1 MCVPFMRKL
10 GFIYIGIG
18 SCQLSHKYWWLYVMS
33 SWVVWS
39 IWTFFHIYQHF
50 SITSDLWLS
59 KSIDIC
65 DVCECEF
72 APKMCC
78 CITWR
83 PFSNRMKSA
92 FFLQT
97 YVWTSLIMCAK
108 FRSDTFATMPLIFLS
123 AMNEDTMNE
132 RINEFSTHVNT
143 IRIQSH
149 YAASLP
155 TSTLLCAAVITH
167 QWNETMR
174 KQITSI

>member
-1 MCVPFMRKL
+1 
-10 GFIYIGIG
+10 
-18 SCQLSHKYWWLYVMS
+18 
-33 SWVVWS
+33 
-39 IWTFFHIYQHF
+39 
-50 SITSDLWLS
+50 
-59 KSIDIC
+59 
-65 DVCECEF
+65 
-72 APKMCC
+72 
-78 CITWR
+78 
-83 PFSNRMKSA
+83 
-92 FFLQT
+92 
-97 YVWTSLIMCAK
+97 MCAK